1 MSPVTDDVIRA
12 AGALLWR
19 RTSKGYEI
27 AVIHRRRYDDW
38 TLPKGK
44 LQDGESWRQAALRE
58 VSEETGFDAVVLDF
72 AGAIVYRPNDKQKVV
87 RFWHMLAKGEPA
99 VHIDEEVAQVFWVSP
114 EDAHDQ
120 LQYPLERALVDVWQG
135 PGKETRMTNSQSSS
149 LLRWLQFLKSRCLKL
164 FRSMSLER
172 LGHSIRTFEPELEF
186 LIQQQQD
193 KPSWV
198 DCSRG
203 LLKTAKAALADRNPE
218 LGWRCLKAAERFSF
232 YGMEADELEIAARLI
247 QTEAT
252 DDEKGVLKWRRKAF
266 EDLLVEKGSGNLKKP
281 VKVTDVVRAKR
292 ILDDHQDNVYHK
304 LAILRSRLRPLSIIS
319 GVTLAVWLILV
330 PLSPCVTSVFTAAG
344 PDATCL
350 PPRQL
355 WFAIMLAG
363 VLGAIVSG
371 FSSSIGRDQKKSRI
385 PEEVSASMIT
395 FARFSLA
402 MVSAV
407 AVSIFLLSGIL
418 NLSKPPP
425 SFELLLA
432 AGFVSGFSER
442 LLMRAIE
449 TLSK

>member
-1 MSPVTDDVIRA
+1 
-12 AGALLWR
+12 
-19 RTSKGYEI
+19 
-27 AVIHRRRYDDW
+27 
-38 TLPKGK
+38 
-44 LQDGESWRQAALRE
+44 
-58 VSEETGFDAVVLDF
+58 
-72 AGAIVYRPNDKQKVV
+72 
-87 RFWHMLAKGEPA
+87 
-99 VHIDEEVAQVFWVSP
+99 
-114 EDAHDQ
+114 
-120 LQYPLERALVDVWQG
+120 
-135 PGKETRMTNSQSSS
+135 
-149 LLRWLQFLKSRCLKL
+149 
-164 FRSMSLER
+164 MSLER
-172 LGHSIRTFEPELEF
+172 LGHSIKTFEPELEF
-186 LIQQQQD
+186 LIQQQHNKQD
-193 KPSWV
+193 TMWANH
-198 DCSRG
+198 SRD

-247 QTEAT
+247 QAEAT

-281 VKVTDVVRAKR
+281 VKVTVVRAKR

-304 LAILRSRLRPLSIIS
+304 LAILRSRLRPLSFIS

-442 LLMRAIE
+442 LLMRAIA